1 MEEWSERYKA
11 VRFEDGRK
19 GPGSRNVGSNINWE
33 RQENGLFPLE
43 APERKAD

>member
-11 VRFEDGRK
+11 VKFEDGRK
-19 GPGSRNVGSNINWE
+19 GSESRNVGSNVNWE
-33 RQENGLFPLE
+33 RQENGLSLLE